1 MCCTAISACGFAPGL
16 IWAKQMAVSAA
27 GALLFAGFSL
37 FDTRRQ
43 VGGEEDSYV
52 MAAVRMYLNVLNVV
66 CAP

>member
-1 MCCTAISACGFAPGL
+1 
-16 IWAKQMAVSAA
+16 MAVSAA

-43 VGGEEDSYV
+43 VGGEEDNYV